1 MQIAIVTGASSGVGR
16 AVALALLK
24 NGYSV
29 ALAGR
34 RANLLQQV
42 AAESG
47 AGARALAV
55 PTDVSQQ
62 ESVRALFAQTKKVF
76 GRLDFLFNN
85 AGINPA
91 AYVPF
96 EELTLAQWN
105 DTINT
110 NLTGIF
116 LCAQEAFRLMKD
128 QKPQGGRII
137 NNGSVS
143 AQAPRPDYGPY
154 TASKSGV
161 TGLTKCLSLD
171 GRKYNI
177 AVGQV
182 DIGNALTDL
191 SAKQGRGVKQAD
203 GSILAEPMMDAQHV
217 VSTVLHMA
225 SLPLEAN
232 IPFTTIMATKMPLVG
247 RG

>member
-1 MQIAIVTGASSGVGR
+1 MKIAIVTGAGSGIGR
-16 AVALALLK
+16 AVALALLQD
-24 NGYSV
+24 GYSV

-34 RANLLQQV
+34 RTHLLEQA
-42 AAESG
+42 AAESD

-55 PTDVSQQ
+55 ATDVTSP
-62 ESVRALFAQTKKVF
+62 ESVRALFARTKAVF
-76 GRLDFLFNN
+76 GRLDLLFNN

-91 AYVPF
+91 AYIPF
-96 EELTLAQWN
+96 EDLTYAQWTE
-105 DTINT
+105 TINT
-110 NLTGIF
+110 NLTGMF

-128 QKPQGGRII
+128 QSPRGGRII

-143 AQAPRPDYGPY
+143 AQVPRPEYAPY
-154 TASKSGV
+154 TASKCGV

-171 GRKYNI
+171 GRQYDI
-177 AVGQV
+177 ACGQI

-203 GSILAEPMMDAQHV
+203 GSILAEPMMDARHV
-217 VSTVLHMA
+217 VSTVLHLA
-225 SLPLEAN
+225 NLPLEAN
-232 IPFTTIMATKMPLVG
+232 MPFTTIMATKMPLVG